1 MSHRQEQ
8 VEGQLLQLAGE
19 FISHESN
26 REALITATRADV
38 APNFSNAT
46 IYVTVMPEEKEQDAI
61 HFLMR
66 RGRDFRTFVISKT
79 NMRKTP
85 FFEFKIDEGEKN
97 RRRIDELL
105 QE

>member
-8 VEGQLLQLAGE
+8 IQGQLLQLAGE

-26 REALITATRADV
+26 RDSLITATRADV
-38 APNFSNAT
+38 APNNSNAI
-46 IYVTVMPEEKEQDAI
+46 IYITVLPEEKEQDVI

-66 RGRDFRTFVISKT
+66 RGRDFRTFVRSKT
-79 NMRKTP
+79 NMKKLP
-85 FFEFKIDEGEKN
+85 YFEFKIDEGEKN
-97 RRRIDELL
+97 RRRVDELL